1 MAHDTSW
8 RVKGNREQ
16 QFTSYR
22 RRRFNQN
29 EGVHAKQP
37 STLQVHFITDIKA
50 REIIDSRGNPT
61 VEADV
66 FSGKFFGRGVA
77 PSGASTGMFEAKELR
92 DGDKKRYL
100 GKGVL
105 NAVANVNGKI
115 KRALVGHGL
124 DLLQCDKAMIA
135 LDGTDGKS
143 NLGGNAM
150 IAVSLGVLRCAAA
163 AKGKEV
169 FQFLGGKTLPVPMSN
184 VINGGKHAGN
194 GLAIQEFMVVPSGI
208 GEFRERVRALCEIY
222 HVLGAALAKKFGAAA
237 KNVGDEGGYAPSIGK
252 CPQALDVLAA
262 SIEEAGYGRKVGIA
276 LDAAASSFYQESS
289 GKYAIDGKAMGEG
302 ELLDYYLGLIKTYKI
317 MSIEDPFFEEQF
329 DAYAELLAKS
339 KNAGVQIVGDDL
351 TVTNVSRIRTAI
363 TKKSMNALLLKV
375 NQIGTVTEA
384 LAAAGLVKRNGMNV
398 VVSHRSGE
406 TADDT
411 IADLA
416 VGINAKYIKTG
427 APARGERTAKYNR
440 LLRIEEMLE

>member
-1 MAHDTSW
+1 MPHDT
-8 RVKGNREQ
+8 
-16 QFTSYR
+16 
-22 RRRFNQN
+22 
-29 EGVHAKQP
+29 
-37 STLQVHFITDIKA
+37 ITNIKA

-105 NAVANVNGKI
+105 KAVANANGRI
-115 KRALVGHGL
+115 KKALVGQVL
-124 DLLQCDKAMIA
+124 DLTQCDNAMIA
-135 LDGTDGKS
+135 LDDTDDKS

-163 AKGKEV
+163 AKGKEI
-169 FQFLGGKTLPVPMSN
+169 FQLLGGKSLPVPMSN
-184 VINGGKHAGN
+184 LINGGKHASN
-194 GLAIQEFMVVPSGI
+194 GLAMQEFMAVPGGI
-208 GEFRERVRALCEIY
+208 GEFRERVRVLCEIY
-222 HVLGAALAKKFGAAA
+222 HVLGTALAKKYGIGA
-237 KNVGDEGGYAPSIGK
+237 KNVGDEGGYAPPIGK
-252 CPQALDVLAA
+252 CSQALDMLAA
-262 SIEEAGYGRKVGIA
+262 SIEEAGYGTKVGIA
-276 LDAAASSFYQESS
+276 LDAAASSFYQENS
-289 GKYAIDGKAMGEG
+289 GKYSIDEKTMGEG

-351 TVTNVSRIRTAI
+351 TVTSVKRIKTAI
-363 TKKSMNALLLKV
+363 VRKSMNALLLKV
-375 NQIGTVTEA
+375 NQIGTATEA
-384 LAAAGLVKRNGMNV
+384 LAAADLVKRNDMNV

-406 TADDT
+406 TTDDT

-440 LLRIEEMLE
+440 LLRIEEILR